1 MCCKRF
7 FFCCVR
13 DTIQEDVKEE
23 SEYDPLVIDGSS
35 FWSRVSV
42 SIQKR
47 VSEWS
52 LPQRKD
58 TENRI
63 KELDRYL
70 AEESVINVYPS

>member
-1 MCCKRF
+1 MCM
-7 FFCCVR
+7 FCCLR
-13 DTIQEDVKEE
+13 RKEKEVVVSE

-35 FWSRVSV
+35 FWSRA
-42 SIQKR
+42 SISIKKR